1 MATSSFSI
9 HMGEWQGEGIRI
21 PGKNLTLSSEQA
33 QRLIRKA
40 MQTLQP
46 ELRGQVKAFL
56 VRGYEE
62 SPSLVCKRMLAEKIS
77 LILEDPKERLEV
89 LAEP

>member
-21 PGKNLTLSSEQA
+21 PGKNLILNTNQA
-33 QRLIRKA
+33 QRLVRKA
-40 MQTLQP
+40 MQELQP
-46 ELRGQVKAFL
+46 ELQGQVKAYL

-62 SPSLVCKRMLAEKIS
+62 SPSLVCKRALAEKIS
-77 LILEDPKERLEV
+77 SILEDPNQRLEV
-89 LAEP
+89 LSES